1 MRHAATIRHLLLAAA
16 LLLAGVLCIPGFAA
30 AQDGSGAL
38 PDTLSGPT
46 RQKLLDTR
54 EKLQKLHRQL
64 AEISAAALENNPSL
78 QEQEGKLRDLVLNT
92 MKNAGYEPEKEVE
105 HIKELAGKLRSE
117 NVDAEQKKRLVADY
131 QQTQERLIA
140 AQREALGNEE
150 VQQARQTYQDQMRQA
165 MAKENPDSEALIQ
178 SYQKTR
184 MELQR
189 QLEDAAKSQGGDN

>member
-1 MRHAATIRHLLLAAA
+1 MRHAATVRHLLLAAA

-30 AQDGSGAL
+30 AQDGSGTL
-38 PDTLSGPT
+38 PDALSGPT

-54 EKLQKLHRQL
+54 DKLQKLHRQI
-64 AEISAAALENNPSL
+64 AEISAAALKNNPSL

-105 HIKELAGKLRSE
+105 HIKELTGKLRSE
-117 NVDAEQKKRLVADY
+117 NVDAEQKKRLVVDY

-140 AQREALGNEE
+140 AQREALSNEE

-178 SYQKTR
+178 SYQQTR